1 MRGRRTGLRR
11 TESGQAQI
19 IEKERSMENR
29 IRIGQI
35 VNAVGL
41 KVEVKVYSYS
51 ERGRYEELP
60 EVFVEQALMR
70 IEGVRYQKQMVILK
84 LTGVCDRTAAEA
96 LKGSDLYIREEELPV
111 LPEDTYYIRDLLG
124 MAVCQEN
131 GRMLGELVD
140 VIQSS
145 AQDIYEVRL
154 ENGKKLLI
162 PVVGEFVLN
171 IDMEQRVITVR
182 LIEGMLELQS

>member
-1 MRGRRTGLRR
+1 
-11 TESGQAQI
+11 
-19 IEKERSMENR
+19 
-29 IRIGQI
+29 
-35 VNAVGL
+35 
-41 KVEVKVYSYS
+41 
-51 ERGRYEELP
+51 
-60 EVFVEQALMR
+60 MR